1 MTPTIVILNVALIA
15 LVVGVIVGMHLW
27 AIKTSPSEEH
37 MIRLARQ
44 TQRQRRTASAT
55 RSRTRIATR
64 PVYDS

>member
-44 TQRQRRTASAT
+44 RQRRTASAT